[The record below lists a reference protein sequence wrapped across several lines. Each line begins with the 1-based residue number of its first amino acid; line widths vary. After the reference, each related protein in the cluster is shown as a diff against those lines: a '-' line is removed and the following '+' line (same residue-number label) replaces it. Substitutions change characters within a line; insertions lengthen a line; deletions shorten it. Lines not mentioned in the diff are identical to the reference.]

1 MKVTPKKTEKAKAKS
16 RSFNTF
22 PIMMAHKI
30 QQLWIN
36 IPNLRADNNLAVI
49 VVIVATLKE
58 EKQKNKETQMSGET
72 TNIGDY
78 QKM

>member
-1 MKVTPKKTEKAKAKS
+1 
-16 RSFNTF
+16 
-22 PIMMAHKI
+22 
-30 QQLWIN
+30 
-36 IPNLRADNNLAVI
+36 VI